1 VGLRFQLQVVQMNQP
16 EILCDIPEKQNSERS
31 LKHIAA
37 WSHLYGHAKVMAGW
51 QFFLSVPCALA
62 MSLIAL
68 RWPEAKVVTT
78 PISLLFGWIDVLC
91 LDRIQNARK
100 KIAAKMQEQ
109 FDCELFGLPWNEIR
123 CSTAPETE
131 VLNEAAEKFLRK
143 CKKPNHRDW
152 YPTEVERLPLPLAR
166 LICQRAA
173 VWWDMSQRRKYAGW
187 LVAIVAILVVGVV
200 AVSFTADQRVRDMVL
215 SVYLPIAPAVVW
227 AVRECIRQRDAVLAL
242 EKLKDQIERIFAE
255 TISGKR
261 SFQELD
267 QLSRNIQNL
276 SFDGRSRNPLFFNF
290 IYNHLRP
297 NHELRMNEKAKEMVD
312 AALAKR
318 EHWM

>member
-1 VGLRFQLQVVQMNQP
+1 MNQP
-16 EILCDIPEKQNSERS
+16 ETICDIPEKQNSERS

-68 RWPEAKVVTT
+68 RWPEAKVLTT

-109 FDCELFGLPWNEIR
+109 FDCELFGLPWNDIR

-131 VLNEAAEKFLRK
+131 VLNEAAEKFLHK

-152 YPTEVERLPLPLAR
+152 YPTAVGRLPLPLAR

-242 EKLKDQIERIFAE
+242 EKLKDQIEKLFSEA
-255 TISGKR
+255 ISGKQN
-261 SFQELD
+261 FQELD
-267 QLSRNIQNL
+267 QLSRNIQDM

-297 NHELRMNEKAKEMVD
+297 DHELRMNEKAKEMVD

>member
-1 VGLRFQLQVVQMNQP
+1 MNQP
-16 EILCDIPEKQNSERS
+16 DILCDIPEKQNSERA

-37 WSHLYGHAKVMAGW
+37 WSHLYGHAKVVAGW
-51 QFFLSVPCALA
+51 QFGLSVPCALA

-78 PISLLFGWIDVLC
+78 PLSLLFGWIDVLC

-123 CSTAPETE
+123 CSAAPETE
-131 VLNEAAEKFLRK
+131 VLNEAAENFLRK
-143 CKKPNHRDW
+143 CKKSNHRNW
-152 YPTEVERLPLPLAR
+152 YPIEVERLPLPLAR

-187 LVAIVAILVVGVV
+187 LIAIVAVLVVGVIT
-200 AVSFTADQRVRDMVL
+200 VSFTADQRVRDMVL

-227 AVRECIRQRDAVLAL
+227 AVRECIRQRDAVTAL
-242 EKLKDQIERIFAE
+242 EKLKGKIETIFDEA
-255 TISGKR
+255 ISGKR
-261 SFQELD
+261 SFGELD
-267 QLSRNIQNL
+267 QLSRNIQDMN
-276 SFDGRSRNPLFFNF
+276 FDGRSRNPLFFNF

-297 NHELRMNEKAKEMVD
+297 DHELRMNEKAKEMVE

>member
-1 VGLRFQLQVVQMNQP
+1 MSQP

-37 WSHLYGHAKVMAGW
+37 WSHLYGHAKVVAGW

-68 RWPEAKVVTT
+68 RWPDAKVITT

-100 KIAAKMQEQ
+100 KVAAKMQEQ
-109 FDCELFGLPWNEIR
+109 FDCELFGLAWNEIR
-123 CSTAPETE
+123 CSTPPDTE
-131 VLNEAAEKFLRK
+131 LLNGSAEKFRQRK
-143 CKKPNHRDW
+143 PNANHRDW
-152 YPTEVERLPLPLAR
+152 YPVEVGRVPLPLAR
-166 LICQRAA
+166 LICERAA
-173 VWWDMSQRRKYAGW
+173 VWWDMSQRQKYAGW
-187 LVAIVAILVVGVV
+187 LVAIVSILVIGVI

-227 AVRECIRQRDAVLAL
+227 AVRECIRQRETVANL
-242 EKLKDQIERIFAE
+242 EKLKAQIEKLFDEA
-255 TISGKR
+255 ISGKR
-261 SFQELD
+261 SFAELD
-267 QLSRNIQNL
+267 QRSRNVQDVI
-276 SFDGRSRNPLFFNF
+276 FDGRARNPLFFDF
-290 IYNHLRP
+290 IYDRFRP
-297 NHELRMNEKAKEMVD
+297 EHELRMSEKAKEMVE

-318 EHWM
+318 EHWK